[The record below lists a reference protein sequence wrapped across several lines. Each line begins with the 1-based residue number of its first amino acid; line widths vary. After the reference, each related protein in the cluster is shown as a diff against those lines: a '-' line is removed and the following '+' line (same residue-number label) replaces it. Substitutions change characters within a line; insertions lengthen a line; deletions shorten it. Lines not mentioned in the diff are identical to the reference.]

1 MRFRN
6 SRLVSVCVVSA
17 LGIGVFAA
25 GAFGATTSLNVTSPG
40 LKFTPT
46 KLSAKPGAVSITLTN
61 KDSSPHNVA
70 IKKGSKVLSNI
81 PGPVGKG
88 KKATAKSKKNLAK
101 GSYTFY
107 CSVPGH
113 EAAGMK
119 GTLTVK

>member
-6 SRLVSVCVVSA
+6 SRFVTACVVSA
-17 LGIGVFAA
+17 VGIGVFAA
-25 GAFGATTSLNVTSPG
+25 GAFGAQTKLTLTSPG
-40 LKFTPT
+40 FKFNKTA
-46 KLSAKPGAVSITLTN
+46 LAAKPGTVSITLTN
-61 KDSSPHNVA
+61 KDTNPHNVA
-70 IKKGSKVLSNI
+70 IKQGAKVIKKGKV
-81 PGPVGKG
+81 VGKG
-88 KKATAKSKKNLAK
+88 KKSIVTTNLKK